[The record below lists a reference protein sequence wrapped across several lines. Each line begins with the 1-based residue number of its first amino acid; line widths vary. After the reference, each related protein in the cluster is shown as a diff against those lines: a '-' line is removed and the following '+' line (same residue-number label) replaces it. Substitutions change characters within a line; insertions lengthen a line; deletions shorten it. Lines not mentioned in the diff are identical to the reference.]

1 MAELTKFKKMK
12 KIMKVTKET
21 EPKRNIFLNMIKA
34 FFVGGLICL
43 FGEIIRKIFLEF
55 VSKDDA
61 TSITL
66 VVVIFIASF
75 LTAIGVYDKIGQFA
89 GCGTII
95 PITGFANSMTSSSME
110 TKTEGLVVGVLNNVF
125 KLAGSVIATAIL
137 TGFFFGLIR
146 FLGGLIFE

>member
-34 FFVGGLICL
+34 FFVVGLICL
-43 FGEIIRKIFLEF
+43 FGEIIRKILLEF

-125 KLAGSVIATAIL
+125 KLAGSVIATAII